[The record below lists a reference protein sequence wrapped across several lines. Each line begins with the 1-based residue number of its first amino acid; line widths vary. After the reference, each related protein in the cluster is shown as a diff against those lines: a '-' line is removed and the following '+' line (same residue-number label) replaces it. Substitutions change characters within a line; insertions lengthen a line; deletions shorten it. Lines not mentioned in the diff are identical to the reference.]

1 MAGNSGE
8 AGGRSVAGRVFAVLE
23 AFDGERESLR
33 LAEIARQA
41 GLPAPTALRM
51 VRELV
56 AWGALERQRDGGYR
70 LGRRLWALGSLAPCL
85 RRVRELAQPALRD
98 LHERTGQTALVAA
111 LDGRSALLLDR
122 LPGAA
127 APSSPFRVRVG
138 GRMDLHATAVG
149 RVLLAH
155 APEALVR
162 EVTAGL
168 SAAGARH
175 TRDTVVAPGRLARE
189 LAAVRRGG
197 VGYARREMQ
206 PVYGAAAVPVFHP
219 DGSLLAALGLVV
231 AAPVDPAR
239 FEARLRE
246 AGRLM
251 TAGVARSVAEE
262 AGQAG
267 QATGSAKGTE
277 GTDRAR
283 STG

>member
-8 AGGRSVAGRVFAVLE
+8 AGGRSVAGRVFSVLE

-33 LAEIARQA
+33 LAEIARQT

-70 LGRRLWALGSLAPCL
+70 LGRRLWALGALAPCL
-85 RRVRELAQPALRD
+85 RRIRELAQPALRE

-122 LPGAA
+122 LPSAA
-127 APSSPFRVRVG
+127 VQSSPFQVRVG

-162 EVTAGL
+162 EVAAGL

-175 TRDTVVAPGRLARE
+175 TRYTVVAPGRLGRE

-206 PVYGAAAVPVFHP
+206 PAYGAVAVPVFHP

-239 FEARLRE
+239 YEGRLRE

-251 TAGVARSVAEE
+251 AAEVARSVAAEE
-262 AGQAG
+262 AHPAG
-267 QATGSAKGTE
+267 
-277 GTDRAR
+277 
-283 STG
+283 